1 MKREYWKYFKVTF
14 PYLKRR
20 KGLVAA
26 MVALMLVGAVA
37 TLLEPWPLALL
48 VDTVLGTQKPPAAVA
63 AIAGDSK
70 DGLLLFAVL
79 AGFAVVLV
87 VNALS
92 VVSEYVTT
100 TLDQNVALEFRS
112 DLYRHCQNL
121 SQAFH
126 DDTTTGD
133 SMYRI
138 NFEAKAVGQMSVALP
153 PLVQSVLMLIGM
165 FVIVVNIDPTLAL
178 ISLVVVPFVYAST
191 NYYGRQ
197 IEPRLIDVR
206 NLESRSLTIVNE
218 TFTMLRVICAF
229 NRQGHEHEQFRSQGK
244 EAVNAR
250 VNITV
255 RQTLFSLAVALSTA
269 AGIALVLGFGAL
281 GVLHHQLS
289 VGELLVVLA
298 YIHSIYQ
305 PLETISSTL
314 AGFQESLIGIRF
326 AKELLDVEP
335 DVVDMPG
342 AVPIGRARG
351 DVELRNVSFSYK
363 ARHPALRNVSLRVG
377 AGEIV
382 GIVGPTGAGKSTLVS
397 LLPRFLDPSDGSV
410 LLDGLDVRS
419 LTVTSVRDQ
428 ISLVQQEPLLFP
440 RSIEENIRYGRLH
453 ATEEE
458 VITAA
463 MAANAHDFITSLPDG
478 YNTKLGERGTKIS
491 GGERQR
497 ITIARAFLRDSPVLI
512 LDEPTSSVDSRTEE
526 VILDAL
532 DRLMDGRTTFIV
544 AHRLSTLRRAHRII
558 VVNGGEIVE
567 QGSHVELVASGG
579 LYAHLATLQGVAG
592 SQPPVT
598 SLATADP
605 ADRPSVEMPS
615 DPRPGDPDG
624 IIEKQEAPG
633 RTSWT
638 PPAPPSWTRRPPRVL
653 VPVSSRAAGGDGDAE
668 GDGSP
673 S

>member
-1 MKREYWKYFKVTF
+1 VKREYWKYFKVTF

-26 MVALMLVGAVA
+26 MIGLMLVGAAA

-48 VDTVLGTQKPPAAVA
+48 VDTVLGTKKPPSFVT

-70 DGLLLFAVL
+70 GALLLFAVL
-79 AGFAVVLV
+79 AGFGVVLL

-126 DDTTTGD
+126 DETTTGD

-153 PLVQSVLMLIGM
+153 PLLQSVLMLVGM

-191 NYYGRQ
+191 NYYGRH

-229 NRQGHEHEQFRSQGK
+229 NRQGHEHEQFRTQGK
-244 EAVNAR
+244 EAVDAR

-289 VGELLVVLA
+289 VGELLVVMA

-335 DVVDMPG
+335 EVVDMPG
-342 AVPIGRARG
+342 AVPLPRAKG
-351 DVELRNVSFSYK
+351 DVEFRNVSFRYK
-363 ARHPALRNVSLRVG
+363 ARHPALRNISLHVD

-397 LLPRFLDPSDGSV
+397 LLPRFLDPSNGSV
-410 LLDGLDVRS
+410 LLDGLDLRS

-440 RSIEENIRYGRLH
+440 RSIEENIRYGRMD
-453 ATEEE
+453 ASEEE
-458 VITAA
+458 VVSAA
-463 MAANAHDFITSLPDG
+463 MAANAHDFISSLPYG
-478 YNTKLGERGTKIS
+478 YRTKLGERGTKIS

-497 ITIARAFLRDSPVLI
+497 LTIARAFLRDSPVLI

-532 DRLMDGRTTFIV
+532 DRLMEGRTTFIV
-544 AHRLSTLRRAHRII
+544 AHRLSTLRRAHRI
-558 VVNGGEIVE
+558 VVINEGKIVE
-567 QGSHVELVASGG
+567 LGTHAELLLAGG
-579 LYAHLATLQGVAG
+579 LYAHLASLQGVAG
-592 SQPPVT
+592 SLPAAHAVR
-598 SLATADP
+598 ADTHVR
-605 ADRPSVEMPS
+605 RPSHQIAADHGGPHDVDLPATTV
-615 DPRPGDPDG
+615 G
-624 IIEKQEAPG
+624 A
-633 RTSWT
+633 SWT
-638 PPAPPSWTRRPPRVL
+638 PPKPPSWAHRTRRVL
-653 VPVSSRAAGGDGDAE
+653 APVSSGATDDDVER
-668 GDGSP
+668 GS